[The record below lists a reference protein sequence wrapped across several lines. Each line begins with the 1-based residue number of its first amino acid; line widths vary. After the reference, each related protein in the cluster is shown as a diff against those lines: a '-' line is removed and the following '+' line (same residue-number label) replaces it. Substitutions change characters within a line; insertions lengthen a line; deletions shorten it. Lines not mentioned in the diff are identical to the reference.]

1 MSNFHLFPIQDSGG
15 NINYNPSTSN
25 NSDKSLISIYWND
38 ILNKPNFSSI
48 SYNGSYNNLN
58 NSPWIYSYP
67 FSYYSST
74 NSYVGIGTS
83 NPLFKLDVNGS
94 INLTGSLN
102 KNGSPYQNSQ
112 WVTDNSNIYFNNGII
127 SIGSSTIY
135 NNTNL
140 NGNIKISGKIIPS
153 ISSNCDLGS
162 SDYRWRHLYL
172 SSNSIYLDNVSI
184 SKTIDNYINI
194 NSISIN
200 DIYLNSNGY
209 DNNYIKLNE
218 NGLVTFNN
226 KYPVLFQNSF
236 DNSNIVLSNVFLS
249 SSNKIY
255 SNIISLNTNTITQG
269 NNNRFIINDI
279 YNRNINFTNN
289 LTSSNIICSNLN
301 IIGNTTFLNTKVYQ
315 TEQLEVHNDTTAT
328 SLIVKHYNINY
339 NVAEFYNNLKVPYF
353 IISSNNN
360 IGIGISNPLYN
371 LDIKGS
377 LNTSQELLIKE
388 TNISN
393 IIDIKI
399 LNSSNSLI
407 NYNNFIN
414 KPSLSS
420 VASSGNYNDL
430 ILNPFIIS
438 GNNIY
443 SSPSKNIGI
452 GKTNPSFTLDINGS
466 LNTSSEILIKETNIS
481 NIIDNKI
488 LNISNSLINFN
499 NLINKPSLNSVA
511 LSGSYYDISN
521 RPNQFGEYS
530 NYNNLSN
537 IIWNSNNNIYLNF
550 NSNIGIGI
558 NNPSFKLDV
567 NGIINSRLDVFIKNT
582 NISNII
588 DNKILI
594 LSNSLINYNNLI
606 NKPLLSSFA
615 FNGYYSN
622 LIGKPILNSISSN
635 NYYSNLSGSPFIIT
649 GNNSYSTFIGNL
661 GVGIID
667 PLYKLDVNGSL
678 NTSQEILIKG
688 TNISNI
694 IDIKNNTNSNL
705 IKSKITSLN
714 TDTIIQGTNN
724 RFIINDIY
732 NRNISF
738 NQNLTTSNLIASNI
752 NVIGD
757 TTVFNTTVYI
767 SKKVEVDNNTNATS
781 IKISQIN
788 STKNL
793 LECFN
798 SSQLSFI
805 INSNAN
811 IGINNGNPSY
821 KLDVNGN
828 INTSQELFIK
838 TTNISNIIDNKI
850 IITSNT
856 LINYNNHTNKPSL
869 STVASSGNYNDLSL
883 KPFIISGNNIYNS
896 SSYNGNIG
904 IGISNSLFKFDIN
917 GTLNTSSELL
927 IKGTNISNIIDS
939 KIITSSNI
947 LINYNN
953 LINKPILKTV
963 ANTGSYNDLTG
974 KPIYISDYKQMNNV
988 PFTINSTNN
997 NLIYN
1002 SNNGNFGIGNTN
1014 PNYKVVVNGNL
1025 NYNGNLRFYNVPIP
1039 FSNYSNTNITASNGT
1054 FNYITNNNSFGYYTF
1069 LTSGSITF
1077 PQATN
1082 CDLLVVG
1089 AGGNGGMTTSSGGG
1103 GAGEV
1108 IYYPNYPF
1116 SAGTSNIKIGYSD
1129 FNINNRI
1136 TNINSFITA
1145 RGGGNGGELNKIA
1158 VSGGSGGGG
1167 YINQS
1172 GATTGTKWNATYSY
1186 STSGNN
1192 GTTTI
1197 GGNGGSAINGGF
1209 TESITGTSL
1218 IVGVGGSGATATSIP
1233 SFKNTYG
1240 SGGDGNGGLGTQGI
1254 VIIKVPLNISK
1265 ASFDGY
1271 INYSNIVNTP
1281 PLNNLLTSKNFID
1294 IGYYNQVNFPLAD
1307 TSWANEWFLYMG
1319 NSPTNVSNSFI
1330 FWHLNN
1336 TSNINSKWWFNG
1348 TTANTNNEISDIR
1361 IKKDII
1367 DIINPLENLMLLKP
1381 KEYYLC
1387 DEKDYLKKYGII
1399 AQDVKETMP
1408 QFVYTDEDYIA
1419 NIFSSAIYNDDNG
1432 IYKLISKKEIFNNN
1446 IEIGDELKILLDNSY
1461 NQEIIIED
1469 LPYHNRYKKRF
1480 AIVKR
1485 IIDTKTIEITKPL
1498 ELTEIEKTR
1507 IFIYGKK
1514 VKDFL
1519 KLDYSSLYCLN
1530 IKCNQELYK
1539 IYLEQQQKLKYLN
1552 QRLLNLENYS

>member
-1 MSNFHLFPIQDSGG
+1 MNNFHLFPIQDSGG

-301 IIGNTTFLNTKVYQ
+301 IIGNTIFLNTKVYQ

-328 SLIVKHYNINY
+328 SLIVKHNNINY
-339 NVAEFYNNLKVPYF
+339 NVAEFYNNLKVPYY

-377 LNTSQELLIKE
+377 LNTSQEL
-388 TNISN
+388 
-393 IIDIKI
+393 
-399 LNSSNSLI
+399 
-407 NYNNFIN
+407 
-414 KPSLSS
+414 
-420 VASSGNYNDL
+420 
-430 ILNPFIIS
+430 
-438 GNNIY
+438 
-443 SSPSKNIGI
+443 
-452 GKTNPSFTLDINGS
+452 
-466 LNTSSEILIKETNIS
+466 LIKETNIS

-567 NGIINSRLDVFIKNT
+567 NGIINSRLDIYIKNT

-588 DNKILI
+588 DNKITAV
-594 LSNSLINYNNLI
+594 SNILINYNNLI

-649 GNNSYSTFIGNL
+649 GNNAYSTFIGNL
-661 GVGIID
+661 GIGTID

-678 NTSQEILIKG
+678 NTSQEFLIKG

-694 IDIKNNTNSNL
+694 IDIKNNTNSNV

-724 RFIINDIY
+724 RFII
-732 NRNISF
+732 
-738 NQNLTTSNLIASNI
+738 
-752 NVIGD
+752 V
-757 TTVFNTTVYI
+757 
-767 SKKVEVDNNTNATS
+767 
-781 IKISQIN
+781 
-788 STKNL
+788 
-793 LECFN
+793 
-798 SSQLSFI
+798 
-805 INSNAN
+805 
-811 IGINNGNPSY
+811 
-821 KLDVNGN
+821 
-828 INTSQELFIK
+828 
-838 TTNISNIIDNKI
+838 
-850 IITSNT
+850 
-856 LINYNNHTNKPSL
+856 
-869 STVASSGNYNDLSL
+869 
-883 KPFIISGNNIYNS
+883 
-896 SSYNGNIG
+896 
-904 IGISNSLFKFDIN
+904 
-917 GTLNTSSELL
+917 
-927 IKGTNISNIIDS
+927 
-939 KIITSSNI
+939 
-947 LINYNN
+947 
-953 LINKPILKTV
+953 
-963 ANTGSYNDLTG
+963 
-974 KPIYISDYKQMNNV
+974 
-988 PFTINSTNN
+988 
-997 NLIYN
+997 
-1002 SNNGNFGIGNTN
+1002 
-1014 PNYKVVVNGNL
+1014 
-1025 NYNGNLRFYNVPIP
+1025 
-1039 FSNYSNTNITASNGT
+1039 
-1054 FNYITNNNSFGYYTF
+1054 
-1069 LTSGSITF
+1069 
-1077 PQATN
+1077 
-1082 CDLLVVG
+1082 
-1089 AGGNGGMTTSSGGG
+1089 
-1103 GAGEV
+1103 
-1108 IYYPNYPF
+1108 
-1116 SAGTSNIKIGYSD
+1116 
-1129 FNINNRI
+1129 
-1136 TNINSFITA
+1136 
-1145 RGGGNGGELNKIA
+1145 
-1158 VSGGSGGGG
+1158 
-1167 YINQS
+1167 
-1172 GATTGTKWNATYSY
+1172 
-1186 STSGNN
+1186 
-1192 GTTTI
+1192 
-1197 GGNGGSAINGGF
+1197 
-1209 TESITGTSL
+1209 
-1218 IVGVGGSGATATSIP
+1218 
-1233 SFKNTYG
+1233 
-1240 SGGDGNGGLGTQGI
+1240 
-1254 VIIKVPLNISK
+1254 
-1265 ASFDGY
+1265 
-1271 INYSNIVNTP
+1271 
-1281 PLNNLLTSKNFID
+1281 
-1294 IGYYNQVNFPLAD
+1294 
-1307 TSWANEWFLYMG
+1307 
-1319 NSPTNVSNSFI
+1319 
-1330 FWHLNN
+1330 
-1336 TSNINSKWWFNG
+1336 
-1348 TTANTNNEISDIR
+1348 
-1361 IKKDII
+1361 
-1367 DIINPLENLMLLKP
+1367 
-1381 KEYYLC
+1381 
-1387 DEKDYLKKYGII
+1387 
-1399 AQDVKETMP
+1399 
-1408 QFVYTDEDYIA
+1408 
-1419 NIFSSAIYNDDNG
+1419 
-1432 IYKLISKKEIFNNN
+1432 
-1446 IEIGDELKILLDNSY
+1446 
-1461 NQEIIIED
+1461 
-1469 LPYHNRYKKRF
+1469 
-1480 AIVKR
+1480 
-1485 IIDTKTIEITKPL
+1485 
-1498 ELTEIEKTR
+1498 
-1507 IFIYGKK
+1507 
-1514 VKDFL
+1514 
-1519 KLDYSSLYCLN
+1519 
-1530 IKCNQELYK
+1530 
-1539 IYLEQQQKLKYLN
+1539 
-1552 QRLLNLENYS
+1552 